1 VFTRSN
7 PTDRVRQALALGCL
21 ALTLTMP
28 ALAEQSAGLQTLG
41 DVVRQALLENP
52 DVAEARN
59 QWLARREEV
68 RQAEGGYYP
77 TIDLNAGIGVEYTDS
92 PGTRARYDGSNEL
105 TRKELGL
112 NLRQMLFDGWGTR
125 SEVSR
130 QQARTDSAAA
140 RLVAVSQ
147 STSMRATEAYVDL
160 GRYEALYEISADS
173 LAIHRRIQDQIR
185 LRSDA
190 GVGRRAD
197 LDQVNSRVALA
208 EVNLVAADVNRID
221 ARTTF
226 QRVVGIPPN
235 GNGYAPAPG
244 PGAALAGSLAES
256 LARAQANN
264 PVLEVAAADIEAAR
278 AQHEAARQFDYPRL
292 DLEVG
297 GNLDDDLDGIEGDV
311 DGLSA
316 MLRLRYNLYRGGSDA
331 ARKRAT
337 AININEAM
345 DVRDRS
351 VRQLEESVRLAWAAM
366 NATSAQLPLL
376 RRQVDAAIATRDAY
390 AKQFNIGQRTLLD
403 LLNAE
408 NEVSQARQS
417 VVNAE
422 ADLLLAQYRLLEAQ
436 GQLVDYLDL
445 ADAVVRDPAAG

>member
-1 VFTRSN
+1 
-7 PTDRVRQALALGCL
+7 
-21 ALTLTMP
+21 
-28 ALAEQSAGLQTLG
+28 
-41 DVVRQALLENP
+41 
-52 DVAEARN
+52 
-59 QWLARREEV
+59 
-68 RQAEGGYYP
+68 
-77 TIDLNAGIGVEYTDS
+77 
-92 PGTRARYDGSNEL
+92 
-105 TRKELGL
+105 
-112 NLRQMLFDGWGTR
+112 MLFDGWGTR

-140 RLVAVSQ
+140 RLVAVGE
-147 STSMRATEAYVDL
+147 STAMRATEAYIDL
-160 GRYEALYEISADS
+160 ERYQALYRILVDT

-185 LRSDA
+185 LRSEA

-208 EVNLVAADVNRID
+208 EVNLVAADVNQVD

-226 QRVVGIPPN
+226 QRVVGVPPSTD
-235 GNGYAPAPG
+235 GYAPTPG
-244 PGAALAGSLAES
+244 SGEALAGSLAES
-256 LARAQANN
+256 LAIAQANN
-264 PVLEVAAADIEAAR
+264 PVLQVAGADIEAAR

-292 DLEVG
+292 DLEIG
-297 GNLDDDLDGIEGDV
+297 GNLNDDLDGIEGHV
-311 DGLSA
+311 DDLSA

-337 AININEAM
+337 AINVNESM

-351 VRQLEESVRLAWAAM
+351 LRQLEESVRLAWAALQ
-366 NATSAQLPLL
+366 ATSAQLPLL

-422 ADLLLAQYRLLEAQ
+422 AERLLAQYRLLEAQ
-436 GQLVDYLDL
+436 GQLVDHLDV
-445 ADAVVRDPAAG
+445 ADAVVRDPADR

>member
-7 PTDRVRQALALGCL
+7 LTDRARQALVLGCL
-21 ALTLTMP
+21 SVSIAFP
-28 ALAEQSAGLQTLG
+28 ALAQQDAGLTDLG
-41 DVVRQALLENP
+41 GVVRQALSENP

-59 QWLARREEV
+59 QWFARREEV

-77 TIDLNAGIGVEYTDS
+77 TIDLNAGIGVEHTDS
-92 PGTRARYDGSNEL
+92 PGTRARYGGSNEL

-112 NLRQMLFDGWGTR
+112 SLRQMLFDGWGTR

-130 QQARTDSAAA
+130 QQARADSAAA
-140 RLVAVSQ
+140 RLVVVGE
-147 STSMRATEAYVDL
+147 STAMRTTEAYVDL
-160 GRYEALYEISADS
+160 ERYQALYGISADS
-173 LAIHRRIQDQIR
+173 VAVHRRIQDQIR

-208 EVNLVAADVNRID
+208 EVNLVAADVNLMD
-221 ARTTF
+221 VRTTF
-226 QRVVGIPPN
+226 QRVVGVPPSTA
-235 GNGYAPAPG
+235 YAPTPDPA
-244 PGAALAGSLAES
+244 AALAGSLAES
-256 LARAQANN
+256 LEIAQANN
-264 PVLEVAAADIEAAR
+264 PVLQVAAADIEAAR

-292 DLEVG
+292 DLEIG
-297 GNLDDDLDGIEGDV
+297 GNLDNDIDGIEGRV
-311 DGLSA
+311 DDLSA

-337 AININEAM
+337 ALNVNEAM
-345 DVRDRS
+345 DIRDRS
-351 VRQLEESVRLAWAAM
+351 VRQLEESVRLAWAALQ
-366 NATSAQLPLL
+366 ATSAQLPLL

-417 VVNAE
+417 VVNAA
-422 ADLLLAQYRLLEAQ
+422 ADRLLAQYRLLEAK
-436 GQLVDYLDL
+436 GQLVDHLDV
-445 ADAVVRDPAAG
+445 ADAVVRDPADG